1 MTTQIGLTKVVNGK
15 LVAVRYM
22 ESKFERNLGD
32 KITYEGSLMI
42 VSVIGTD
49 RNDVIRQLNVLIRE
63 ANAIVAKRNAE
74 MKAEFIKNNP
84 VVVTQFDKVLLELL
98 KNIRLGL

>member
-1 MTTQIGLTKVVNGK
+1 MTTQIGLTKVVNGQ

-22 ESKFERNLGD
+22 ESKFERTLGD
-32 KITYEGSLMI
+32 IITYEGSRMT
-42 VSVIGTD
+42 VAVIGTD
-49 RNDVIRQLNVLIRE
+49 RNDVVRQLNVLIGR